1 MKNATN
7 LRLVVSNSCVD
18 LFEKCMRTDPLLRLF
33 DEPKLR
39 HLLHGILGEPPY
51 QNFADYCNAT
61 LKRKSSAGVSLD
73 DALAKTAKNYFFAQF
88 TKVFVRSPKIS
99 STVCIEVES
108 CIETNMSRLQKT
120 TSSPSSRRYLL
131 GHLKFPALYVSKL
144 NLASRP
150 I

>member
-61 LKRKSSAGVSLD
+61 LKRKV
-73 DALAKTAKNYFFAQF
+73 ALA
-88 TKVFVRSPKIS
+88 SHWMMPWP
-99 STVCIEVES
+99 
-108 CIETNMSRLQKT
+108 RLQKT

>member
-18 LFEKCMRTDPLLRLF
+18 LFEKCMRTDPLLTLF

-73 DALAKTAKNYFFAQF
+73 DVLAKTTKNYFFAQF

-108 CIETNMSRLQKT
+108 CIETNMSRIKMC
-120 TSSPSSRRYLL
+120 LL
-131 GHLKFPALYVSKL
+131 EIYPRELAEIIFIHCALPKREVL
-144 NLASRP
+144 RD
-150 I
+150 